1 MILLL
6 RDGCANVLDERA
18 TPKQLEQMLQQH
30 KFNIKTAVDIEW
42 RVLVGGGGLHADCEE
57 KLLDDGSRQ
66 QVIWA
71 ASFMPLTQKI
81 IYDSMVNLRPR
92 QNRSME
98 ILDPNIRE
106 RVAQIIVEFLGN
118 L

>member
-6 RDGCANVLDERA
+6 RERA
-18 TPKQLEQMLQQH
+18 TPEQLELMLRSH
-30 KFNIKTAVDIEW
+30 KFYIRTAVDIER

-66 QVIWA
+66 QDIWA
-71 ASFMPLTQKI
+71 ASFMPLTGKMI
-81 IYDSMVNLRPR
+81 FESMVNLRPR

-106 RVAQIIVEFLGN
+106 RVAQLINEFLGN

>member
-6 RDGCANVLDERA
+6 RDRA
-18 TPKQLEQMLQQH
+18 TPEQLELMLRSH
-30 KFNIKTAVDIEW
+30 KFYIKTAVDIEH

-66 QVIWA
+66 QDIWA
-71 ASFMPLTQKI
+71 ASFMPLTGKMI
-81 IYDSMVNLRPR
+81 FESMVNLRPR

-106 RVAQIIVEFLGN
+106 RVAQLLIEFLGN

>member
-6 RDGCANVLDERA
+6 RESA
-18 TPKQLEQMLQQH
+18 TPEQLEQMLQQH
-30 KFNIKTAVDIEW
+30 KFYIKTAVDIER

-66 QVIWA
+66 QDIWA
-71 ASFMPLTQKI
+71 ASFMPITGRMI
-81 IYDSMVNLRPR
+81 FESMVNLRPR

-98 ILDPNIRE
+98 LLDPNIRE
-106 RVAQIIVEFLGN
+106 RAAQIIIEFLGN

>member
-6 RDGCANVLDERA
+6 RERA
-18 TPKQLEQMLQQH
+18 TPEQLELMLQQH
-30 KFNIKTAVDIEW
+30 KFYIRTAVDIER
-42 RVLVGGGGLHADCEE
+42 RVLVGGGGLHADCKE

-66 QVIWA
+66 QDIWA
-71 ASFMPLTQKI
+71 ASFMPITGKI
-81 IYDSMVNLRPR
+81 IYESMVNLRPR

-98 ILDPNIRE
+98 LLDPKIRE
-106 RVAQIIVEFLGN
+106 RVAQLINEFLGN

>member
-6 RDGCANVLDERA
+6 RERA
-18 TPKQLEQMLQQH
+18 TPEQLKQMLQQH
-30 KFNIKTAVDIEW
+30 KFYIKTAVDIER
-42 RVLVGGGGLHADCEE
+42 RVLVGGGALHADCEE

-66 QVIWA
+66 QNIWA
-71 ASFMPLTQKI
+71 ASFMPITGKI
-81 IYDSMVNLRPR
+81 IYESMVNLRPR

-98 ILDPNIRE
+98 ILDSNIRE
-106 RVAQIIVEFLGN
+106 RVAQIIIEFLGN

>member
-6 RDGCANVLDERA
+6 RERA
-18 TPKQLEQMLQQH
+18 TPEQLEQMLQQH
-30 KFNIKTAVDIEW
+30 KFYIRTAVDIER

-66 QVIWA
+66 QDIWA
-71 ASFMPLTQKI
+71 ASFMPITGKI
-81 IYDSMVNLRPR
+81 IYESMVNLRPR

-106 RVAQIIVEFLGN
+106 RVAQLINEFLGN

>member
-6 RDGCANVLDERA
+6 RERA
-18 TPKQLEQMLQQH
+18 TPEQLELMLQQH
-30 KFNIKTAVDIEW
+30 KFYIRTAVDIER

-66 QVIWA
+66 QDIWA
-71 ASFMPLTQKI
+71 ASFMPISGKI
-81 IYDSMVNLRPR
+81 IYESMVNLRPR

-98 ILDPNIRE
+98 LLDPKIRE
-106 RVAQIIVEFLGN
+106 RVAQLINEFLVN

>member
-6 RDGCANVLDERA
+6 RKRA
-18 TPKQLEQMLQQH
+18 TPEQLEQMMQQH
-30 KFNIKTAVDIEW
+30 KFYIKAAVDIER

-66 QVIWA
+66 QNIWA
-71 ASFMPLTQKI
+71 ASFMPITGKI
-81 IYDSMVNLRPR
+81 IYESMVNLRPR

-98 ILDPNIRE
+98 ILDSNIRE
-106 RVAQIIVEFLGN
+106 RVAQIIIEFLGN

>member
-6 RDGCANVLDERA
+6 RESA
-18 TPKQLEQMLQQH
+18 TPEQLEQMLQQH
-30 KFNIKTAVDIEW
+30 KFYIKTAVDIER

-66 QVIWA
+66 QDIWA
-71 ASFMPLTQKI
+71 ASFMPITGRMI
-81 IYDSMVNLRPR
+81 FESMVNLRSR

-98 ILDPNIRE
+98 LLDPNIRE
-106 RVAQIIVEFLGN
+106 RAAQIIIEFLGN

>member
-6 RDGCANVLDERA
+6 RDRA
-18 TPKQLEQMLQQH
+18 TGEQLEQMLQQH
-30 KFNIKTAVDIEW
+30 KFYIKTAVDIER
-42 RVLVGGGGLHADCEE
+42 RVLAGGGDLHADCEE

-66 QVIWA
+66 QDIWA
-71 ASFMPLTQKI
+71 ASFMPVTGKI
-81 IYDSMVNLRPR
+81 TYESMVNLRPR

-98 ILDPNIRE
+98 LLDPNIRE
-106 RVAQIIVEFLGN
+106 RVAQIIMEFLEN

>member
-6 RDGCANVLDERA
+6 RDRA
-18 TPKQLEQMLQQH
+18 TPEQLEQMLKQH
-30 KFNIKTAVDIEW
+30 KFYIKTAIDIER

-66 QVIWA
+66 QDIWA
-71 ASFMPLTQKI
+71 ASFMPLTGKI
-81 IYDSMVNLRPR
+81 IYESMVNLRPR

-98 ILDPNIRE
+98 ILDPNIKE
-106 RVAQIIVEFLGN
+106 RVGQIIIEFLGN

>member
-6 RDGCANVLDERA
+6 RDRA
-18 TPKQLEQMLQQH
+18 TDEQLEQMLQQH
-30 KFNIKTAVDIEW
+30 KFYIKTAVDIER
-42 RVLVGGGGLHADCEE
+42 RVLAGGGDLHADCEE

-66 QVIWA
+66 QDIWA
-71 ASFMPLTQKI
+71 ASFMPVTGKI
-81 IYDSMVNLRPR
+81 TYESMVNLRPR

-98 ILDPNIRE
+98 LLDPNIRE
-106 RVAQIIVEFLGN
+106 RVAQIIMEFLEN

>member
-6 RDGCANVLDERA
+6 RERA
-18 TPKQLEQMLQQH
+18 TPEQLELMLQQH
-30 KFNIKTAVDIEW
+30 KFYIRTAVDIER

-66 QVIWA
+66 QDIWA
-71 ASFMPLTQKI
+71 ASFMPITGKI
-81 IYDSMVNLRPR
+81 IYESMVNLRPR

-106 RVAQIIVEFLGN
+106 RVAQLINEFLVN

>member
-6 RDGCANVLDERA
+6 RERA
-18 TPKQLEQMLQQH
+18 TPEQLEQMLRSH
-30 KFNIKTAVDIEW
+30 KFYIKTAVDIER

-66 QVIWA
+66 QDIWA
-71 ASFMPLTQKI
+71 ASFMPITGKI
-81 IYDSMVNLRPR
+81 IYESMVNLRPR

-98 ILDPNIRE
+98 LLDPNIRE
-106 RVAQIIVEFLGN
+106 RVAQLINEFLVN

>member
-6 RDGCANVLDERA
+6 RERA
-18 TPKQLEQMLQQH
+18 TPEQLELLLQQH
-30 KFNIKTAVDIEW
+30 KFYIKTAVDIER

-66 QVIWA
+66 QDIWA
-71 ASFMPLTQKI
+71 ASFMPITGKI
-81 IYDSMVNLRPR
+81 IYESMVNLRPR

-98 ILDPNIRE
+98 ILDSNIRE
-106 RVAQIIVEFLGN
+106 RVAQIIIEFLGN